1 MGQTSMLSNP
11 KCQDTFNTLT
21 PLKKKKTSAA
31 QFWHVFGFASS
42 AGTYV
47 LHKFPTVLPDVI
59 SKRKDGLKLKILGK
73 YIVQT

>member
-1 MGQTSMLSNP
+1 MPSNP

-21 PLKKKKTSAA
+21 PLKKKKKKHLQPNSGMSLGLLLLQAPMC
-31 QFWHVFGFASS
+31 
-42 AGTYV
+42 Y
-47 LHKFPTVLPDVI
+47 TVLPDVI